1 MNQSHMKA
9 LSFIWNIYTAAQY
22 TALSIRQPVKSQC
35 KFIISIKH
43 QNGPPARSLA
53 FSCSS
58 LKRPGNN
65 TTLELFLQVIKIAIP
80 LPLTSLNLNASQR
93 RYSAVFTYYLTLYFF
108 TSLIFLNWQ
117 HNCSPKMK
125 AAPPTSLLSH
135 SISPEGSSIIISGRG
150 FFLQRAH
157 SLCML
162 FIHSPAS

>member
-1 MNQSHMKA
+1 MNQSHVKA

-65 TTLELFLQVIKIAIP
+65 TTLELFPQVIKIAIP

-93 RYSAVFTYYLTLYFF
+93 RYPAVFTHYLTLYFF

-125 AAPPTSLLSH
+125 AAPPTSLLFILPVLKAALSL
-135 SISPEGSSIIISGRG
+135 SLEGVFSAESP
-150 FFLQRAH
+150 
-157 SLCML
+157 
-162 FIHSPAS
+162 

>member
-108 TSLIFLNWQ
+108 YFSD
-117 HNCSPKMK
+117 
-125 AAPPTSLLSH
+125 LLELTAQLF
-135 SISPEGSSIIISGRG
+135 PQDEGSTTYQFTLPFYQSWRQLYHYLWKG
-150 FFLQRAH
+150 FFSAE
-157 SLCML
+157 
-162 FIHSPAS
+162 SP